1 MKFSIEN
8 FVYGAIDGAVTTFAI
23 VTGVIGAS
31 LSPSII
37 VILGFANLL
46 ADGFSMAIGNYL
58 AIKTQ
63 NEFIQRERKRE
74 EWEIDNRIDEEKQE
88 IRDIYSKKGFKEDL
102 LEEIVRIITS
112 RRKVWID
119 TMMREEL
126 GLIEIFF

>member
-8 FVYGAIDGAVTTFAI
+8 FVYGAMDGAVTTFAI

-46 ADGFSMAIGNYL
+46 DDGFSMAIGNYL

-63 NEFIQRERKRE
+63 NEFIQRERKSE

-88 IRDIYSKKGFKEDL
+88 IRDIYSKKGF
-102 LEEIVRIITS
+102 
-112 RRKVWID
+112 
-119 TMMREEL
+119 
-126 GLIEIFF
+126 